1 MTPSEISCLSN
12 TGKGPL
18 NTWEL
23 LGLNKDMLH
32 ISRSG
37 SPANEHP
44 PCISCIL
51 PCHLPVR
58 SSRSFIC
65 MWSCVC
71 VCACLQCQELI
82 HRNMIS
88 IFQLR
93 SNYKDI
99 DAVLF
104 SLQNTM
110 IFTLY
115 YSSHMI
121 VSNETQIRI
130 AVRDWWQLRPSQ
142 TVVLVP
148 LAFSRSAMRM
158 NCSSGFHWTFSMCKP
173 KPSDCEGSVAQV
185 QGPGQDIGNPTHKA
199 ALR

>member
-23 LGLNKDMLH
+23 LGKNK
-32 ISRSG
+32 
-37 SPANEHP
+37 EHP
-44 PCISCIL
+44 PCIICIL

-58 SSRSFIC
+58 SSRSFTLYVKL
-65 MWSCVC
+65 CVC
-71 VCACLQCQELI
+71 VCLQCQELI

-110 IFTLY
+110 MLTRYITVY
-115 YSSHMI
+115 SHMI

-185 QGPGQDIGNPTHKA
+185 QGPGQDIGNPTQKA